1 MRGRWRW
8 LWVLCLVGLG
18 CAGPAKT
25 TGVGLSSEAVAL
37 NDAGYQYWRQGKWN
51 LAQDKFA
58 QALKLNRL
66 IDRQPGIAANL
77 NNLGAIAQGQ
87 GDLKQA
93 ENYFREALAI
103 HRQHG
108 DTAGLAETLN
118 NLGTVYQAQG
128 RLNEAQ
134 GAYQEALSYAQL
146 MPAGPLLALTL
157 THLGDVAR
165 AQGDYGGARDLYFQA
180 LALDE
185 AQGDRRG
192 QAVRWERLGR
202 TALALKAYPQAGAY
216 LNDALK
222 EFRRLEDT
230 DGIVDALNGLTK
242 LALAQDDRQEALT
255 HGERLI
261 KIYQARGQ
269 TKEAEK
275 LQVLLG
281 EGAKGRRPLPPPPK
295 PPPPIP

>member
-1 MRGRWRW
+1 MRGLWRG
-8 LWVLCLVGLG
+8 LVVLCLVGLG

-25 TGVGLSSEAVAL
+25 TGVGLRSEAVAL
-37 NDAGYQYWRQGKWN
+37 NDAGYHYWRQGKWN

-66 IDRQPGIAANL
+66 IDHQPGMAANL
-77 NNLGAIAQGQ
+77 NNLGAIAQEQ
-87 GDLKQA
+87 GDLKKA
-93 ENYFREALAI
+93 ETCFQEALTI
-103 HRQHG
+103 QREQG

-118 NLGTVYQAQG
+118 NLGTVYQAQT

-134 GAYQEALSYAQL
+134 AAYQEALGYAQL
-146 MPAGPLLALTL
+146 MPPGPLLALTL

-165 AQGDYGGARDLYFQA
+165 ARGDYGGARDLYLQA

-185 AQGDRRG
+185 VKKDRRG

-202 TALALKAYPQAGAY
+202 TSLALQEYGQAGAY
-216 LNDALK
+216 LRDALK

-230 DGIVDALNGLTK
+230 GGIVDALNGLTN
-242 LALAQDDRQEALT
+242 LALAQNDRQEALT
-255 HGERLI
+255 HGQRLI

-281 EGAKGRRPLPPPPK
+281 QGPAAPAPK
-295 PPPPIP
+295 K